1 MQRWSL
7 FMLVSIAAAENT
19 PIPSFNF
26 QHFRLDDYLQVLTIR
41 ADNEAV
47 QVVSQGWFEEQK
59 VDHTDPTNTAVWKQ
73 QYLFNDQFYGGPGSP
88 VFLYISGE
96 DAIAMTLEHRYYGK
110 SQPVTDWSID
120 KLKYLHSEQALADI
134 TTFQDY
140 VIQAKNLSSS
150 TRWVAFG
157 GSYAGSLAAWL
168 KVKYPTR
175 FAGDVASSAPLQAH
189 ADFSAYSDVLSDDV
203 KIIGGLNCAKSLR
216 EGLAELH
223 RLVAS
228 SNCNDTATLRLL
240 FNPCASF
247 QSDDDRGIMEY
258 AIYMNI
264 IAKAQYAPENF
275 MSFCTSYMA
284 HPALTPIQRLARY
297 ISSSTNSSCAYSSY
311 AGYLSDL
318 NGTTINSTDWIRQW
332 MYQTCREFGFAEGT
346 ATATGVF
353 SPLKY
358 ITTNLLLHKMCKSIY
373 NITDVDANIAAT
385 NQRYGGFKINVENV
399 VFPSSSYDPWSALAL
414 NNSTG
419 VVNPKSQVVSIQGGS
434 HCRDMYARRS
444 NDSVPLA
451 WAHDQIQAAV
461 QRYLT

>member
-1 MQRWSL
+1 
-7 FMLVSIAAAENT
+7 
-19 PIPSFNF
+19 
-26 QHFRLDDYLQVLTIR
+26 
-41 ADNEAV
+41 
-47 QVVSQGWFEEQK
+47 
-59 VDHTDPTNTAVWKQ
+59 
-73 QYLFNDQFYGGPGSP
+73 
-88 VFLYISGE
+88 
-96 DAIAMTLEHRYYGK
+96 
-110 SQPVTDWSID
+110 
-120 KLKYLHSEQALADI
+120 
-134 TTFQDY
+134 
-140 VIQAKNLSSS
+140 
-150 TRWVAFG
+150 
-157 GSYAGSLAAWL
+157 
-168 KVKYPTR
+168 
-175 FAGDVASSAPLQAH
+175 
-189 ADFSAYSDVLSDDV
+189 
-203 KIIGGLNCAKSLR
+203 
-216 EGLAELH
+216 
-223 RLVAS
+223 
-228 SNCNDTATLRLL
+228 
-240 FNPCASF
+240 
-247 QSDDDRGIMEY
+247 MEY

-275 MSFCTSYMA
+275 MSSCTSYMA